1 MYFRVESRLYI
12 TSASRRFK
20 VYLFRTAILR
30 KEVEIMLKRSHS
42 TLRLFITFAL
52 AVATGLPAYNAPASG
67 ASAPQSGL
75 ELQPALEGD
84 GFIYYQSGDEIL
96 CRPATVEEA
105 LDMRESNGVPLHVI
119 NKGSLS
125 LQEEGMLTIIL
136 RGTQQLENFPAAK
149 NAFIRAANRFSS
161 MLQAPITIVVDVDF
175 GPTRFGEPFG
185 PNVLGSTSTQTLG
198 PGPNDDDYAEIRAA
212 LVSKASGAQETT
224 LTNALPAGN
233 VPTDLGPTAD
243 VFAPSAIF
251 RALGLINPVANPS
264 SESFGSPP
272 RIGFNSNFEFDFEP
286 DDGINPNQIDFDG
299 VAAHEIGHALGFSSW
314 VGMKEFNPSAPHG
327 VTVLDLFRFRPGT
340 TMGTFPTA
348 QRIVSSGGNQM
359 FFDGGAE
366 LALSTG
372 RPDGMGGDR
381 QQASHWKDSQFLG
394 MSIGLMDPE
403 IAFGE
408 RSAITDNDLRAF
420 DRFGYTLREGGGAA
434 PALGSLVGNLFGDVL
449 TLTGT
454 VTDAQGDIT
463 QAQTTLLDES
473 GNILRQDAAFAV
485 NPGGQT
491 TFNFDLEVNGLANVP
506 AATRCR
512 LVFIDGQGNN
522 SNAVTADFSE
532 ADSGGPTI
540 KSASF
545 SGSSMTVKGKS
556 FNGLVQLEING
567 VIVGTKDNSSKKKL
581 KINGDQTALNLRAG
595 PNRVRVRKNN
605 LWSNIELFNL

>member
-42 TLRLFITFAL
+42 TLRLFIIFAL
-52 AVATGLPAYNAPASG
+52 AVATGLPAYNAPVLAN
-67 ASAPQSGL
+67 APQLDSSDWTIA
-75 ELQPALEGD
+75 EPEGFVYYAND
-84 GFIYYQSGDEIL
+84 GEVI

-105 LDMRESNGVPLHVI
+105 RTMNERDPDAPLWVI
-119 NKGSLS
+119 TRKGLS
-125 LQEEGMLTIIL
+125 PEAGDITITL
-136 RGTQQLENFPAAK
+136 RGTAQLNTFPLARDGFLA
-149 NAFIRAANRFSS
+149 AANRWISR
-161 MLQAPITIVVDVDF
+161 LQSVVAITIVIDVDF
-175 GPTRFGEPFG
+175 GPTRFGTPF
-185 PNVLGSTSTQTLG
+185 PANVLGSTGTQALFNPSG
-198 PGPNDDDYAEIRAA
+198 YADVRNRLITGASAQEAA
-212 LVSKASGAQETT
+212 LYNS
-224 LTNALPAGN
+224 LPASPL
-233 VPTDLGPTAD
+233 PTDIGGVAGVT
-243 VFAPSAIF
+243 VPSALL
-251 RALGLINPVANPS
+251 RNLGSINPVADPAGEQAQFGPPPS
-264 SESFGSPP
+264 
-272 RIGFNSNFEFDFEP
+272 IGFNSNFAFDFNP

-299 VAAHEIGHALGFSSW
+299 VAAHEIGHALGFSSR
-314 VGMKEFNPSAPHG
+314 VGNRELNPSASLD
-327 VTVLDLFRFRPGT
+327 VSVLDIFRFRPGT
-340 TMGTFPTA
+340 TAGTFPTA
-348 QRIVSSGGNQM
+348 QRILSSGGDHM

-372 RPDGMGGDR
+372 RPNGTGGDGE
-381 QQASHWKDSQFLG
+381 QSSHWKDSRFLG
-394 MSIGLMDPE
+394 MSIGLMDPA

-408 RSAITDNDLRAF
+408 RSAITDADLRAF

-434 PALGSLVGNLFGDVL
+434 PAISSLVGNLFGDVL

-454 VTDAQGDIT
+454 VTDVQGDIT

-491 TFNFDLEVNGLANVP
+491 TFNFNLEVNGLANVP
-506 AATRCR
+506 AAMRCR

-545 SGSSMTVKGKS
+545 SGSSITVKGKS

-581 KINGDQTALNLRAG
+581 KINGDQTALNLRG
-595 PNRVRVRKNN
+595 GLNRVRVRKNN
-605 LWSNIELFNL
+605 LWSNIEVLNL